1 MRKFS
6 IVFLFSLILLSST
19 ILLSI
24 PNVSAVEYVLEDGAE
39 SIGCSS
45 IGGVWSE
52 ENLLCYTSDITIDK
66 DDSLI
71 IDIGYMVLF
80 TGTLENNG
88 KIILKNPNGG
98 VMFGGVFNNNE
109 GASFEGVGIIS
120 NDVIVPSHPEY
131 QIELGMINNYGTIDN
146 FGGFTVGGKY
156 QRISSTTPDDF
167 VVLENHGTFTN
178 HAFLG
183 FNPGT
188 IVNNYGTFVNKEHV
202 SFSTLNN
209 EGNAILT
216 NESTGSFSVGN
227 VLNNKG
233 IITNQGIFEDR
244 FCSGII
250 NDSGTISGNELL
262 GAECSEIKTDENTS
276 DPGKPD
282 ANGGGCLIA
291 TAAYGT
297 EIAPQV
303 QFLREIRDNTVL
315 STSSGAAFMTGFNQ
329 LYYSFSPT
337 IADMERENPMFQ
349 EAVRIVLTP
358 MINSLSI
365 MTLAEKGN
373 ESQVL
378 GLGISVIALNLGMY
392 IGVPAAIGFTS
403 RRFIKSRKQIS
414 KY

>member
-1 MRKFS
+1 MGKFS

-19 ILLSI
+19 IVLSI
-24 PNVSAVEYVLEDGAE
+24 PNVHAIEYVLEDGAE
-39 SIGCSS
+39 SEGCNS

-52 ENLLCYTSDITIDK
+52 ENLLCYVSDVTINK
-66 DDSLI
+66 DDSLV

-88 KIILKNPNGG
+88 KLLLKNPHGG
-98 VMFGGVFNNNE
+98 VMFGGIFNNNE
-109 GASFEGVGIIS
+109 GASFEGHGIIS
-120 NDVIVPSHPEY
+120 NDVIVPSHPDY
-131 QIELGMINNYGTIDN
+131 KIELGIINNYGTIDN

-156 QRISSTTPDDF
+156 ERISSTTPDDF
-167 VVLENHGTFTN
+167 VVLNNHGTFTN

-188 IVNNYGTFVNKEHV
+188 IVSNYGTFVNKEQI

-209 EGNAILT
+209 EDTANLT

-233 IITNQGIFEDR
+233 TITNHGIFEDR

-250 NDSGTISGNELL
+250 NDSGMISGNELS
-262 GAECSEIKTDENTS
+262 GEGCSEVKTKDTTS
-276 DPGKPD
+276 NIEKPD

-297 EIAPQV
+297 ELAPQV
-303 QFLREIRDNTVL
+303 QFLREVRDNTVL
-315 STSSGAAFMTGFNQ
+315 STESGVVFMTGFNQ
-329 LYYSFSPT
+329 FYYSFSPA
-337 IADMERENPMFQ
+337 IANYERENPLLQ
-349 EAVRIVLTP
+349 EAIRIVLTP

-365 MTLAEKGN
+365 MTLAEEGN
-373 ESQVL
+373 EFHVL
-378 GLGISVIALNLGMY
+378 GLGTSIITLNLGIY
-392 IGVPAAIGFTS
+392 LGVPAAIGFVS
-403 RRFIKSRKQIS
+403 HRFIQLRK
-414 KY
+414 